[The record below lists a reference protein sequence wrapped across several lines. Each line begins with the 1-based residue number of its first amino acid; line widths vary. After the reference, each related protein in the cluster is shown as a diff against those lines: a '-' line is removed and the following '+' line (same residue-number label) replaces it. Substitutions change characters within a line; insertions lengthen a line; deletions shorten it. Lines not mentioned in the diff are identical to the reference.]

1 MSSSFAWWA
10 DAGMTVPLA
19 RLNFVRDTTP
29 SAVDAVAW
37 FGSPV
42 AGQTLRRQ
50 SAPGVDPLQVEAVD
64 AASGSGVAV
73 SNIRLALSSAGLSSA
88 TPGAALNMPA
98 TINAGTAIA
107 VYVRVDSSIA
117 TVGNYD
123 DVTLQVG
130 DWLETGA

>member
-1 MSSSFAWWA
+1 MSSTFAWWA
-10 DAGMTVPLA
+10 DAGMTVPLT

-42 AGQTLRRQ
+42 AGKTLRRQ
-50 SAPGVDPLQVEAVD
+50 SAPGVDPLQVEIDD
-64 AASGSGVAV
+64 AASGSGVQV
-73 SNIRLALSSAGLSSA
+73 SNIKLALSSAGLSSA
-88 TPGAALNMPA
+88 TPGAALNLPA
-98 TINAGTAIA
+98 TINSGTAIA
-107 VYVRVDSSIA
+107 VYVRLDSSIA

-130 DWLETGA
+130 DWLET